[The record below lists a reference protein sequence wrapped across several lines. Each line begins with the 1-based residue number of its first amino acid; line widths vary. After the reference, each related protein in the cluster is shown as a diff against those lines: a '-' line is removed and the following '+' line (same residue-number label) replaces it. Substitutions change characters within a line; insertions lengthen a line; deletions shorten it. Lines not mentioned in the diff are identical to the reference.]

1 MTSKSIRRSILRA
14 AAAAFT
20 ASLLLSSTTSA
31 QTWSKCNPLQSTQ
44 CPPNTALGMT
54 VNVDFRRGPVNSFA
68 ASGSPSYNQD
78 GVSFSVARA
87 GDAPQL
93 QSLFS
98 IMFGR
103 VEMTVKA
110 APGAGIVS
118 SLVLESDDLD
128 EIDIEWLGSNPDEM
142 QSNYF
147 GKGQTTTYNRGQ
159 FHAVPGTQARW
170 IKYAV
175 DWTKDRIVWMAD
187 GKVVRELRASDA
199 DKDRFPQT
207 PMQVKFGSW
216 AGGDPSTNAPGTVQW
231 ARGPTDYS
239 EGPFSMMVQA
249 VLIADYSTGRQYRY
263 RDTSGSWESVE
274 AVGGAV
280 NGNGNGNGNANGNA
294 NGDATAAATPAV
306 TPGLVSVPVPVG
318 GIAKDGSPATA
329 TQTGWPWVAGANPG
343 GSSSSGGG
351 GSIPDGWYMTPNG
364 KIMRSPS
371 SSAPAAAAALGQS
384 ASTTALV
391 VLVPLALTRGVLAL
405 FRRIMVE

>member
-1 MTSKSIRRSILRA
+1 
-14 AAAAFT
+14 
-20 ASLLLSSTTSA
+20 
-31 QTWSKCNPLQSTQ
+31 
-44 CPPNTALGMT
+44 MT
-54 VNVDFRRGPVNSFA
+54 VDVDFRKGAVNSFA
-68 ASGSPSYNQD
+68 ASGSPSYSQD

-159 FHAVPGTQARW
+159 FHAVPGTQTRW
-170 IKYAV
+170 VKYVV

-199 DKDRFPQT
+199 EKDHFPQT
-207 PMQVKFGSW
+207 PMHVKFGSW
-216 AGGDPSTNAPGTVQW
+216 AGGDPSTNAEGTVQW

-239 EGPFSMMVQA
+239 KGPFSMMVQA
-249 VLIADYSTGRQYRY
+249 VLIADYSTGKQYRY

-280 NGNGNGNGNANGNA
+280 NGNVNGNV
-294 NGDATAAATPAV
+294 NGDAAASATTAVVAGAA

-329 TQTGWPWVAGANPG
+329 TATQTGWP
-343 GSSSSGGG
+343 G

-371 SSAPAAAAALGQS
+371 SAAMGQS
-384 ASTTALV
+384 ASTTALI
-391 VLVPLALTRGVLAL
+391 VLVSLTLTPTVLTL
-405 FRRIMVE
+405 LRRIMVE

>member
-1 MTSKSIRRSILRA
+1 
-14 AAAAFT
+14 
-20 ASLLLSSTTSA
+20 
-31 QTWSKCNPLQSTQ
+31 
-44 CPPNTALGMT
+44 MT
-54 VNVDFRRGPVNSFA
+54 VNVDFRRGAVNSFA

-170 IKYAV
+170 IKYVV

-199 DKDRFPQT
+199 EKDRFPQT
-207 PMQVKFGSW
+207 PMHVKFGSW
-216 AGGDPSTNAPGTVQW
+216 AGGDPATNAPGTVQW

-239 EGPFSMMVQA
+239 KGPFSMTVQA

-280 NGNGNGNGNANGNA
+280 NANANANA
-294 NGDATAAATPAV
+294 NGDATTTVVAGAGAATPAV
-306 TPGLVSVPVPVG
+306 TPGFVSVPVPVG

-329 TQTGWPWVAGANPG
+329 TQTGWPWVAGANPS
-343 GSSSSGGG
+343 GSSGSSSGGG

-371 SSAPAAAAALGQS
+371 SAAAPGQS

-391 VLVPLALTRGVLAL
+391 VLVPLALTPAFLAL
-405 FRRIMVE
+405 LRRIMVVQ